1 MDAPAPAVES
11 PVGPLVAPPAN
22 GRVFRAARPIRLS
35 DRDARG
41 RLRLDAVARYLQDV
55 AGDDVDETGWGAP
68 EHLWVLRRVRVDVL
82 RPFLEDRG
90 VELATWCSGLAPV
103 AAGRRTSLVGDRG
116 GRVEV
121 DSAWVHLGPDARPAR
136 LDDTF
141 GVYAGAAGGR
151 RVSTRLELPD
161 PPTGAPRLP
170 WPLRATDVDLLGHV
184 NNAAYWQA
192 VEHVLARTGPDPAL
206 PLRAALDYRSPV
218 DLGDDVELVADGS
231 EASLAVG
238 LAVGGVFRAV
248 GRVAP
253 LV

>member
-11 PVGPLVAPPAN
+11 STDAMSAPPAA
-22 GRVFRAARPIRLS
+22 GRIYRAARSIRLS

-68 EHLWVLRRVRVDVL
+68 GHLWVLRRIRIDVL
-82 RPFLEDRG
+82 RPFLDDRA

-103 AAGRRTSLVGDRG
+103 AAGRRTTLVGDQG
-116 GRVEV
+116 GHVEV

-151 RVSTRLELPD
+151 RVSTRLELAD
-161 PPTGAPRLP
+161 PPVEAPRTP
-170 WPLRATDVDLLGHV
+170 WPLRLTDVDLLGHV
-184 NNAAYWQA
+184 NNAAYWHA
-192 VEHVLARTGPDPAL
+192 VEQALARTGPDPARA
-206 PLRAALDYRSPV
+206 LRAELDYRSPI
-218 DLGDDVELVADGS
+218 DLSDPVELVAARD
-231 EASLAVG
+231 EAGLAVG
-238 LAVGGVFRAV
+238 LAVQGVFRAV
-248 GRVAP
+248 GRVVP
-253 LV
+253 LA